1 MALPVALPVQ
11 HTCGAPHFDPAYP
24 LTIQDYLFDYE
35 LLEEV
40 AQLNPVDQLAK
51 CTHYLERDIKMDWET
66 LPEFKATPPDW
77 KAFKAALVR
86 YYPDT
91 QDPEHSLAKLDKFIE
106 NIPTRN
112 FHSSWSLQHSTNSSD
127 GLPINYWPPT
137 VFLNLKSRRSIPRAS
152 TWSLAG

>member
-51 CTHYLERDIKMDWET
+51 CTHYLERDIRMDWET
-66 LPEFKATPPDW
+66 LLEFKATPPDW
-77 KAFKAALVR
+77 KAFNAALFR
-86 YYPDT
+86 DYPDA
-91 QDPEHSLAKLDKFIE
+91 QDPKHSLAELGEFIE
-106 NIPTRN
+106 E
-112 FHSSWSLQHSTNSSD
+112 HSHQKFSSLLEFATFN
-127 GLPINYWPPT
+127 
-137 VFLNLKSRRSIPRAS
+137 
-152 TWSLAG
+152 

>member
-51 CTHYLERDIKMDWET
+51 CTHYLERDIRMDWET
-66 LPEFKATPPDW
+66 LLEFKATPPGW
-77 KAFKAALVR
+77 KALKVALLGT
-86 YYPDT
+86 T
-91 QDPEHSLAKLDKFIE
+91 QMLMIPNILQLSFMSLLR
-106 NIPTRN
+106 NIHTRN
-112 FHSSWSLQHSTNSSD
+112 FQPSWSLQLSIDSSD
-127 GLPINYWPPT
+127 SSSIIYWPPT
-137 VFLNLKSRRSIPRAS
+137 VFLNLNTRSPIP
-152 TWSLAG
+152 